1 MRGALIIYTL
11 LIFIGVNLLTNIS
24 YSSITYDSGNNRI
37 IVVGDSVCGNSSS
50 NPCTFEDIYQA
61 DKAGTL
67 TLVDRDGI
75 TGTDSEPVNN
85 TYNLRPA
92 DEKVL
97 GGAKHDLWVE
107 IENWDGFSNAT
118 IRLIGKDEAGND
130 QTEDIV
136 VTGNGIYYSSK
147 LWTELTQTQVV
158 SVTGSGSFDYELVQG
173 QWGIVS
179 KQGENQYKFSCKLQI
194 GDGITETWLVDAG
207 KTVIH
212 DINDNFIILQS
223 YGHLRLGTVVDET
236 KRTTKDGCFIYTTAY
251 DKYLIDY
258 YENATFELYSTTL
271 YAKERA
277 VLYTRAS
284 PVINRIWNC
293 VFIHVRIWGMP
304 ATVDFYRTTWQSA
317 VAGPR
322 FTHAG
327 AFASDILVTDCGQ
340 GVQLIALTDDMT
352 IRNYRIVNEDV
363 SFNCIRHNANVY
375 AINVDCKWIV
385 EWKLTNYG
393 KIYRQYTF
401 NLRVVDAEGN
411 PIPDARVKI
420 WDNAGNL
427 VVNETTDSNGRIPEQ
442 ILTYGY
448 YDQDHGS
455 TPVMITPHTI
465 RIHHQDYPPKEFQF
479 VADEPIDWTI
489 SLKDRPKSSGIIQV
503 YGTEYYPGEEGII
516 YAQLLYGDGT
526 PANNAVCNVTIWNKD
541 NMLVSNQ
548 QMKHITNS
556 NGMYYYNFTVPDDI
570 SVFLADVVCEN
581 PTAYGSAEFHVS
593 NIDEI
598 AKRVW
603 NYTERTLTDYNESSI
618 AYAVWNYTNRTL
630 TEYNESSIA
639 QAVWDYTNRTLTNWN
654 FTQGYIADYDVAEL
668 VYPGKEWK
676 ATLTISTIDGTP
688 IDVDYVVVK
697 IYDPSQTL
705 VLTKNMTYIS
715 TGAYKVEWSV
725 PASPALGLYQTF
737 AEIYKDGV
745 LVTKKYKVFR
755 VAQIGPADI
764 RVTALQK
771 YVKKGE
777 SLPLKIEIKNAGGIG
792 ADFQITYWIEKDS
805 GKYEETTETLYVA
818 GGETKTIYR
827 DILVPMIISKGP
839 SWIKAKAFY
848 DPSQPEAYSQDTFY
862 ISEGI
867 SEERGGGFTFAPTE
881 PTKYP
886 LIIIVSAPRPVDIY
900 IYGCNNTLIKKIPHA
915 TGIVTEFLD
924 EGKYIIKYVYDGKA
938 ASVSI
943 NLDRPRYITLSFQK
957 TQEAVDIYPFI
968 FGVVAVIASGIVFYL
983 IIKRFRRSYISTD
996 LSLRGFELHYEK

>member
-1 MRGALIIYTL
+1 MRGAFIIYTL

-24 YSSITYDSGNNRI
+24 YSSVIYDSGNNRI

-61 DKAGTL
+61 D
-67 TLVDRDGI
+67 
-75 TGTDSEPVNN
+75 VN
-85 TYNLRPA
+85 
-92 DEKVL
+92 
-97 GGAKHDLWVE
+97 GGW
-107 IENWDGFSNAT
+107 G
-118 IRLIGKDEAGND
+118 
-130 QTEDIV
+130 V
-136 VTGNGIYYSSK
+136 VN
-147 LWTELTQTQVV
+147 
-158 SVTGSGSFDYELVQG
+158 
-173 QWGIVS
+173 
-179 KQGENQYKFSCKLQI
+179 KQDDNQYEITCGLQI
-194 GDGITETWLVDAG
+194 GNGTTETWLIDTNKEVSFTGLVAG
-207 KTVIH
+207 FDVEDKGHFRLGEIIDEANRTTTNGCYLYLASPYGYNMIRLYGSGTLELFSSTLNGNDDIKIEMNSDGNRINIWNSLLLHTYTSANNGIAKADLYRVTVQQTSGILLNFLYGN
-212 DINDNFIILQS
+212 DISITDS
-223 YGHLRLGTVVDET
+223 DVGLRLSNVVSPLTVTNVRMINEATSISCSWVD
-236 KRTTKDGCFIYTTAY
+236 
-251 DKYLIDY
+251 
-258 YENATFELYSTTL
+258 
-271 YAKERA
+271 
-277 VLYTRAS
+277 
-284 PVINRIWNC
+284 
-293 VFIHVRIWGMP
+293 
-304 ATVDFYRTTWQSA
+304 
-317 VAGPR
+317 
-322 FTHAG
+322 
-327 AFASDILVTDCGQ
+327 
-340 GVQLIALTDDMT
+340 
-352 IRNYRIVNEDV
+352 
-363 SFNCIRHNANVY
+363 ANVY
-375 AINVDCKWIV
+375 IINTECKWTF
-385 EWKLTNYG
+385 EWVSSSG
-393 KIYRQYTF
+393 KVYRQYTF
-401 NLRVVDAEGN
+401 NLKVVDAEGN

-630 TEYNESSIA
+630 TG
-639 QAVWDYTNRTLTNWN
+639 WN

-676 ATLTISTIDGTP
+676 ATLTITTIDGFP
-688 IDVDYVVVK
+688 VDADKVVVK

-705 VLTKNMTYIS
+705 VLTKNMSRIS
-715 TGAYKVEWSV
+715 TGAYMVEWSV

-737 AEIYKDGV
+737 AEVYKDGS
-745 LVTKKYKVFR
+745 LITKKYKVFR
-755 VAQIGPADI
+755 VAQTGPADI

-771 YVKKGE
+771 YIKKGE
-777 SLPLKIEIKNAGGIG
+777 NLPIKIEIKNAGGIG
-792 ADFQITYWIEKDS
+792 TDFQISYWIEKDS
-805 GKYEETTETLYVA
+805 GSYEETTETIYVA

-827 DILVPMIISKGP
+827 DIYVPMIVSKG
-839 SWIKAKAFY
+839 SAWIKAKAFY

>member
-1 MRGALIIYTL
+1 MRGAFIIYTL
-11 LIFIGVNLLTNIS
+11 LIFIGVNLLTNIC
-24 YSSITYDSGNNRI
+24 YSSITYDSGSNTI
-37 IVVGDSVCGNSSS
+37 IIVGDSVCGNSSS

-61 DKAGTL
+61 D
-67 TLVDRDGI
+67 V
-75 TGTDSEPVNN
+75 
-85 TYNLRPA
+85 
-92 DEKVL
+92 
-97 GGAKHDLWVE
+97 
-107 IENWDGFSNAT
+107 SN
-118 IRLIGKDEAGND
+118 G
-130 QTEDIV
+130 
-136 VTGNGIYYSSK
+136 
-147 LWTELTQTQVV
+147 
-158 SVTGSGSFDYELVQG
+158 
-173 QWGIVS
+173 WGVVS
-179 KQGENQYKFSCKLQI
+179 KQGNNQYEFRCKLQI
-194 GDGITETWLVDAG
+194 GDGTNETWLVDAN
-207 KTVIH
+207 KMISHTI
-212 DINDNFIILQS
+212 DDDFIYIPAH
-223 YGHLRLGTVVDET
+223 GHFRCGIVVDEAN
-236 KRTTKDGCFIYTTAY
+236 RITKDGCCIYTNSSNKNIIKFANGG
-251 DKYLIDY
+251 IV
-258 YENATFELYSTTL
+258 ELYSTTISAESETKFL
-271 YAKERA
+271 SDSSDSGYK
-277 VLYTRAS
+277 
-284 PVINRIWNC
+284 IWNC
-293 VFIHVRIWGMP
+293 NFIRVKGD
-304 ATVDFYRTTWQSA
+304 ATSTSTIPDVDFYRVNWQSA
-317 VAGPR
+317 EVGPT
-322 FTHAG
+322 FTHTNY
-327 AFASDILVTDCGQ
+327 SNDILISDCKYAISCSFQTPVT
-340 GVQLIALTDDMT
+340 IK
-352 IRNYRIVNEDV
+352 NYRVVGETY
-363 SFNCIRHNANVY
+363 SFLIWTLDADLY
-375 AINVDCKWIV
+375 AINIDCKWNIL
-385 EWKLTNYG
+385 WLTTNAPG

-401 NLRVVDAEGN
+401 NLKVVDAEGN

-420 WDNAGNL
+420 WNNAGNL

-448 YDQDHGS
+448 YDEDHGS

-465 RIHHQDYPPKEFQF
+465 RIYHQDYPPKEFQF

-630 TEYNESSIA
+630 TS
-639 QAVWDYTNRTLTNWN
+639 WN

-676 ATLTISTIDGTP
+676 ATLTITTIDGFP
-688 IDVDYVVVK
+688 VDADKVVVK

-705 VLTKNMTYIS
+705 VLTKNMSRIS
-715 TGAYKVEWSV
+715 TGAYMVEWSV

-737 AEIYKDGV
+737 AEVYKDGS
-745 LVTKKYKVFR
+745 LITKKYKVFR
-755 VAQIGPADI
+755 VAQTGPADI

-771 YVKKGE
+771 YIKKGE
-777 SLPLKIEIKNAGGIG
+777 NLPIKIEIKNAGGIG
-792 ADFQITYWIEKDS
+792 TDFQISYWIEKDS
-805 GKYEETTETLYVA
+805 GSYEETTETIYVA

-827 DILVPMIISKGP
+827 DIYVPMIVSKG
-839 SWIKAKAFY
+839 SAWIKAKAFY

-938 ASVSI
+938 ALVSI

>member
-1 MRGALIIYTL
+1 MRGAFIIYTL
-11 LIFIGVNLLTNIS
+11 LIFIGVNLLTNIC
-24 YSSITYDSGNNRI
+24 YSSITYDSGSNTI
-37 IVVGDSVCGNSSS
+37 IIVGDSVCGNSSS

-61 DKAGTL
+61 DVA
-67 TLVDRDGI
+67 
-75 TGTDSEPVNN
+75 
-85 TYNLRPA
+85 
-92 DEKVL
+92 
-97 GGAKHDLWVE
+97 
-107 IENWDGFSNAT
+107 
-118 IRLIGKDEAGND
+118 
-130 QTEDIV
+130 
-136 VTGNGIYYSSK
+136 NG
-147 LWTELTQTQVV
+147 
-158 SVTGSGSFDYELVQG
+158 
-173 QWGIVS
+173 WGVVS
-179 KQGENQYKFSCKLQI
+179 KQGDNQYEFRCKLQI
-194 GDGITETWLVDAG
+194 GDGTNETWFADTS
-207 KTVIH
+207 KEISHT
-212 DINDNFIILQS
+212 INDNFVYIPS
-223 YGHLRLGTVVDET
+223 HGHFRCGVIVDEVN
-236 KRTTKDGCFIYTTAY
+236 KTTKDGCFIYTNSS
-251 DKYLIDY
+251 DKYIIEFANGGTL
-258 YENATFELYSTTL
+258 ELYSTTISAESSTKIQST
-271 YAKERA
+271 YGGGGH
-277 VLYTRAS
+277 
-284 PVINRIWNC
+284 RIWNC
-293 VFIHVRIWGMP
+293 NMIHVEVGGTGTP
-304 ATVDFYRTTWQSA
+304 PEVDFYRTNWQSSL
-317 VAGPR
+317 AGPS
-322 FTHAG
+322 FTTIN
-327 AFASDILVTDCGQ
+327 ASDILISDCTYGTIWFSIYTPVT
-340 GVQLIALTDDMT
+340 IK
-352 IRNYRIVNEDV
+352 NYRMIGETY
-363 SFNCIRHNANVY
+363 SFLCFHLDADLY
-375 AINVDCKWIV
+375 AINVECKWKPL
-385 EWKLTNYG
+385 WYLSNAG

-401 NLRVVDAEGN
+401 NLKVVDEAGN
-411 PIPDARVKI
+411 PIPGASVKI

-618 AYAVWNYTNRTL
+618 AYAVWNYTDRTL

-676 ATLTISTIDGTP
+676 ATLTITTIDGFP
-688 IDVDYVVVK
+688 VDADKVVVK

-705 VLTKNMTYIS
+705 VLTKNMSRIS
-715 TGAYKVEWSV
+715 TGAYMVEWSV

-737 AEIYKDGV
+737 AEVYKDGS
-745 LVTKKYKVFR
+745 LITKKYKVFR
-755 VAQIGPADI
+755 VAQTGPADI

-771 YVKKGE
+771 YIKKGE
-777 SLPLKIEIKNAGGIG
+777 NLPIKIEIKNAGGIG
-792 ADFQITYWIEKDS
+792 TDFQISYWIEKDS
-805 GKYEETTETLYVA
+805 GSYEETTETIYVA

-827 DILVPMIISKGP
+827 DIYVPMIVSKG
-839 SWIKAKAFY
+839 SAWIKAKAFY

-938 ASVSI
+938 ALVSI